1 MAPKCY
7 ENKQYL
13 KKECLDKSELPGSFN
28 DNRLEETL
36 LKYFS
41 KVNVPVEHSNVP
53 YSHHLI
59 VKLSKWKDVYWVFC
73 AKPSF
78 KSGNLT
84 GTDPYPTYPKVCAGI
99 TSFYG
104 QNARKFG

>member
-36 LKYFS
+36 LKHFS
-41 KVNVPVEHSNVP
+41 KVNVPVEHSNVQ
-53 YSHHLI
+53 YSHHLKTTKNAPQKVI
-59 VKLSKWKDVYWVFC
+59 VKLSKREDVYWVLY
-73 AKPSF
+73 ANPSF
-78 KSGNLT
+78 KRGNLT
-84 GTDPYPTYPKVCAGI
+84 GTDP
-99 TSFYG
+99 
-104 QNARKFG
+104 